1 MNKNIDIAAP
11 LNLELST
18 LIKPSVISL
27 DVHSTQ
33 VLSSSHMY
41 IQSPTSKEMI
51 RPSTVVR
58 GDGGSY
64 SIGLGGGGS
73 GDIVSPSVLGPI
85 TPDDVTSSRKVSM
98 HTYQLVNDY
107 ITVEHCL

>member
-1 MNKNIDIAAP
+1 MNRNIDIAAP

-58 GDGGSY
+58 GGGGSY
-64 SIGLGGGGS
+64 SIGLGGGGGS
-73 GDIVSPSVLGPI
+73 GDIVSPSVLEPI

-98 HTYQLVNDY
+98 HTY
-107 ITVEHCL
+107 